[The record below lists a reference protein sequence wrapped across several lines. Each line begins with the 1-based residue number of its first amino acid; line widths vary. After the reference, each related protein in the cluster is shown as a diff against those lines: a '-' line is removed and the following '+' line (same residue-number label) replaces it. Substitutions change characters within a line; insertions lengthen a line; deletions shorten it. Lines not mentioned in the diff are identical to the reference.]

1 MTKIQP
7 FCENIEKMTLENE
20 NFRKVV
26 YTAPNCHIVLMSIKV
41 GEEIGLET
49 HEKNDQF
56 FRVESGS
63 GKAVLEGKEYELGDG
78 TALLVP
84 AGTEHNV
91 INTGSVPLRFYT
103 IYAPAHHMDGR
114 VHATKQDAIA
124 DVEDEAFGNS

>member
-7 FCENIEKMTLENE
+7 FCENIEKMTLANE
-20 NFRKVV
+20 NFREVV
-26 YTAPNCHIVLMSIKV
+26 YTAPHCQIVLMTIKV
-41 GEEIGLET
+41 GEEIGVET

-56 FRVESGS
+56 FRIESGS
-63 GKAVLEGKEYELGDG
+63 GKAILEGKEYALTDG

-103 IYAPAHHMDGR
+103 IYAPAHHIDGR
-114 VHATKQDAIA
+114 VHATKQDAVA
-124 DVEDEAFGNS
+124 DVEDETFGNS

>member
-26 YTAPNCHIVLMSIKV
+26 YTAPNCQIVLMSIKV
-41 GEEIGLET
+41 GEEIGLEI
-49 HEKNDQF
+49 HDKNDQF

-63 GKAVLEGKEYELGDG
+63 GKAILEGKEYELGDG

-84 AGTEHNV
+84 AGTKHNV

-103 IYAPAHHMDGR
+103 IYAPAHHIDGR

>member
-20 NFRKVV
+20 NFRQVV
-26 YTAPNCHIVLMSIKV
+26 YTAPHCQIVLMTIKV

-63 GKAVLEGKEYELGDG
+63 GKAVLEGKEYELADG

-103 IYAPAHHMDGR
+103 IYAPAHHIDGR
-114 VHATKQDAIA
+114 VHATKQDAVA